1 MSFEWTQHRFVSG
14 ALALDVANTV
24 ILRFDRAKRLDRFA
38 DLQELPRF
46 MSAAQRYSG
55 EREQLASLE
64 VIPDA
69 RISSFLNLREAID
82 HYFRLSVGS
91 QQSTVALADLLELI
105 AKTIR
110 SSEQDRVL
118 SLDTATA
125 RSALR
130 LISSPDTKRMK
141 ICANCQW
148 LFLDK
153 SKNRSRTWCDMTVC
167 GNRVKARLYYRKKK
181 QGADT

>member
-46 MSAAQRYSG
+46 VSAAQRYSG
-55 EREQLASLE
+55 EREQFGCLE

-82 HYFRLSVGS
+82 HYFRLSAGS
-91 QQSTVALADLLELI
+91 QQSTLALAELLELI
-105 AKTIR
+105 AATLR
-110 SSEQDRVL
+110 SSEQDTVL

-125 RSALR
+125 KSALR

-153 SKNRSRTWCDMTVC
+153 SKNRSRTWCDMSVC
-167 GNRVKARLYYRKKK
+167 GNRVKARLHYRKKK
-181 QGADT
+181 QGNDT